1 MKKSVFTSILALLF
15 AGWGTIM
22 AGQWPKEYLG
32 RPGDNLNLYAV
43 MDLFQES
50 RTLEGF
56 ERSLNDMDSRINNL
70 DLNGDNMVDYIMVSD
85 YIDRDVHNIVLRVAL
100 DRNETQDV
108 AVFTVQKFRNG
119 SVQIQLIGD
128 EALYGRNYI
137 IEPIYADTYS
147 YGYSRKDLRKARRHM
162 VLTSYYEVANWPII
176 RSIYRPDYMVWHTEW
191 DWGYW
196 PVWWYGWTPWSWHF
210 YYGYH
215 HNMFP
220 YYYAHYHPWDHFR
233 YTRYDDFYFRNIRH
247 HSPFMAERMNE
258 GRFNSTYGRP
268 EQRREG
274 EKFYSRV
281 HSSQNPGMRDNPAM
295 DNQGRRPAPDQSV
308 REQVPAPERRN
319 SSPATVK
326 RPEPSRSSSQPARV
340 QRTEPSRPSGQPETV
355 ERSEPARPSRQ
366 PATVQRTE
374 PSRPSSQP
382 ATRVSVPAPD
392 SRRTGSTGQAVPQG
406 RTASE
411 KSSTSREPGN
421 VYASRR

>member
-1 MKKSVFTSILALLF
+1 MKKSVITSILALLL

-22 AGQWPKEYLG
+22 AGEWPKEYLG

-56 ERSLNDMDSRINNL
+56 ERSLNDMDSRINNI

-85 YIDRDVHNIVLRVAL
+85 YVDRNVHTIVLRVAL

-137 IEPIYADTYS
+137 IEPIYADTYNH
-147 YGYSRKDLRKARRHM
+147 GYSRKAARRAHRNM
-162 VLTSYYEVANWPII
+162 VITTYYEVAHWPVI
-176 RSIYRPDYMVWHTEW
+176 RYIYRPGYMVWRSQW

-196 PVWWYGWTPWSWHF
+196 PAWWHGWSPWYWHY

-215 HNMFP
+215 YNRFP
-220 YYYAHYHPWDHFR
+220 HYYAHYRPWDHFR
-233 YTRYDDFYFRNIRH
+233 YTRYNDFYLRNIRH
-247 HSPFMAERMNE
+247 HSPYMAERMNE
-258 GRFNSTYGRP
+258 GRFKSTYSRP

-274 EKFYSRV
+274 EELYSRI
-281 HSSQNPGMRDNPAM
+281 HSGQNPGMRDNPVVN
-295 DNQGRRPAPDQSV
+295 NQERRSAPEQSARQQAPAPD
-308 REQVPAPERRN
+308 RRN
-319 SSPATVK
+319 SSPAI
-326 RPEPSRSSSQPARV
+326 
-340 QRTEPSRPSGQPETV
+340 
-355 ERSEPARPSRQ
+355 
-366 PATVQRTE
+366 VQRTE

-382 ATRVSVPAPD
+382 ARVQRPEPSGSSGQPATRVNNPAPEN
-392 SRRTGSTGQAVPQG
+392 RRTVNTVKAAPQDRTVSERSSTG
-406 RTASE
+406 REAS
-411 KSSTSREPGN
+411 K

>member
-1 MKKSVFTSILALLF
+1 MKKSVITSILALLL

-22 AGQWPKEYLG
+22 AGEWPKEYLG

-56 ERSLNDMDSRINNL
+56 ERSLNDMNSRINNL

-85 YIDRDVHNIVLRVAL
+85 YVDRDVHNIVLRVAL

-108 AVFTVQKFRNG
+108 AVITVQKFRNG

-137 IEPIYADTYS
+137 IEPIYADNYN
-147 YGYSRKDLRKARRHM
+147 YGYNRKAARKAHRNM
-162 VLTSYYEVANWPII
+162 VITTYYEVAGWPVI
-176 RSIYRPDYMVWHTEW
+176 RYIYRPGYMVWHSEW
-191 DWGYW
+191 EWGYW
-196 PVWWYGWTPWSWHF
+196 PAWWYGWTPWYWHY

-215 HNMFP
+215 YNRFH
-220 YYYAHYHPWDHFR
+220 YYYSHYRPWDSFR
-233 YTRYDDFYFRNIRH
+233 YTGYEDFYFRNIRH
-247 HSPFMAERMNE
+247 HSPFMDEKMNE
-258 GRFNSTYGRP
+258 GHFRSTYSRP

-281 HSSQNPGMRDNPAM
+281 HSGQNPGMSDSPAM
-295 DNQGRRPAPDQSV
+295 NNQKRRPAPSQST
-308 REQVPAPERRN
+308 REQLPASERSN
-319 SSPATVK
+319 SSPATM
-326 RPEPSRSSSQPARV
+326 
-340 QRTEPSRPSGQPETV
+340 QRTEPSRPSSQPATV
-355 ERSEPARPSRQ
+355 QRSEPARPSRQ

-374 PSRPSSQP
+374 PARPESQS
-382 ATRVSVPAPD
+382 ATRVSPAAPD
-392 SRRTGSTGQAVPQG
+392 SRRNSSTGQAAPQG

-411 KSSTSREPGN
+411 KSSSHRESGN

>member
-1 MKKSVFTSILALLF
+1 MKKSVFTSILALLL

-22 AGQWPKEYLG
+22 AGGWPKEYLG

-70 DLNGDNMVDYIMVSD
+70 DLNGDNMVDYIMISD
-85 YIDRDVHNIVLRVAL
+85 YVDGYVHNIVLRVAL
-100 DRNETQDV
+100 NRNETQDV

-162 VLTSYYEVANWPII
+162 VLTSYYEVANWPTI
-176 RSIYRPDYMVWHTEW
+176 RSIYRPEYMVWHTEW

-196 PVWWYGWTPWSWHF
+196 PAWWYGWTPWSWHF

-215 HNMFP
+215 HHMFP
-220 YYYAHYHPWDHFR
+220 YYYSHFRPWDNFR
-233 YTRYDDFYFRNIRH
+233 YERYHDFYFRDIRH

-274 EKFYSRV
+274 EEFYSRI
-281 HSSQNPGMRDNPAM
+281 HSGQNPGMRDNPAM
-295 DNQGRRPAPDQSV
+295 DNQRRRPATDQSA

-319 SSPATVK
+319 SSPATVQ
-326 RPEPSRSSSQPARV
+326 RPELSRSPSQPARE
-340 QRTEPSRPSGQPETV
+340 QRTEPSK
-355 ERSEPARPSRQ
+355 PA
-366 PATVQRTE
+366 
-374 PSRPSSQP
+374 SQP
-382 ATRVSVPAPD
+382 ATRVSAPAPD
-392 SRRTGSTGQAVPQG
+392 SRRNSSNGQEAPQG

-411 KSSTSREPGN
+411 RSSSPREAGK